1 MVLNSVHEEERMNKG
16 FKFACLALLAF
27 ALVLSSFSGCK
38 EKASG
43 DVVKIGVYQPLTG
56 AYAAGGID
64 ELEGTR
70 IAHEMNPTIQIG
82 GKTYTV
88 ELVVVDNRSD
98 RVESANAVQRLI
110 DQDKV
115 HLILGSWGSG
125 QSIPGGEVIKERG
138 IPSIALSA
146 TNPLVTLGNDWYFRV
161 CFIDPF
167 QGTVMANYSYRDLGA
182 RTAVIVRDITNDYSV
197 GLARFFEQNFIKL
210 AGNPDAILATV
221 DYNVGDQDFTAQ
233 LTTIRGRNP
242 DVIFAPGTFTEAALL
257 IRQAREMGMTT
268 PMLGGDTWEND
279 VFLTV
284 GGDRVEGTAFST
296 FFDDSFT
303 GTDQARIFI
312 GEYKKRNPNKAVPG
326 VAALGYDGYMVA
338 LDAIK
343 RADSLEPGKI
353 RDALVTTNF
362 AGATG
367 VTTFDVN
374 GDATKSAFI
383 KEVKNGQFVFKTVVN
398 P

>member
-1 MVLNSVHEEERMNKG
+1 
-16 FKFACLALLAF
+16 
-27 ALVLSSFSGCK
+27 
-38 EKASG
+38 
-43 DVVKIGVYQPLTG
+43 
-56 AYAAGGID
+56 
-64 ELEGTR
+64 
-70 IAHEMNPTIQIG
+70 
-82 GKTYTV
+82 V
-88 ELVVVDNRSD
+88 ELVEVDNRSD
-98 RVESANAVQRLI
+98 KVESALAVERLI
-110 DQDKV
+110 DKEKV

-125 QSIPGGEVIKERG
+125 PSIPGGEVIKDRG

-167 QGTVMANYSYRDLGA
+167 QGTVMANYSFRDLGA
-182 RTAVIVRDITNDYSV
+182 KTAVIVRDITNDYSV
-197 GLARFFEQNFIKL
+197 GLARFFEQNFIRL
-210 AGNPDAILATV
+210 TENSGAILATV
-221 DYNVGDQDFTAQ
+221 DYNVGDQDFSAQ

-257 IRQAREMGMTT
+257 IRQAREMGITT

-312 GEYKKRNPNKAVPG
+312 NEYKTRNPGKAVPG
-326 VAALGYDGYMVA
+326 VAALGYDGYLVA
-338 LDAIK
+338 IDAIE
-343 RADSLEPGKI
+343 RAGSLEPDNI
-353 RDALVTTNF
+353 RKALIDTNF

-367 VTTFDVN
+367 VTTFDEN

-383 KEVKNGQFVFKTVVN
+383 KEVKDGQFVFKAVVN

>member
-1 MVLNSVHEEERMNKG
+1 MKGVLKTV
-16 FKFACLALLAF
+16 CLAMLAVTLIF
-27 ALVLSSFSGCK
+27 AFIGCQGK
-38 EKASG
+38 KADG
-43 DVVKIGVYQPLTG
+43 DEIRIGVYQPLTG

-70 IAHEMNPTIQIG
+70 IAHEMNPTVEVG
-82 GKTYTV
+82 GKTYKV
-88 ELVVVDNRSD
+88 RLVVVDNRSD
-98 RVESANAVQRLI
+98 KVESANAVLRLI

-125 QSIPGGEVIKERG
+125 QSIPGGEVIKDRK
-138 IPSIALSA
+138 IPAIALSA

-167 QGTVMANYSYRDLGA
+167 QGTVMANYSFRDLGA
-182 RTAVIVRDITNDYSV
+182 KTAVIMRDITNDYSV

-210 AGNPDAILATV
+210 TGNPDAILATIN
-221 DYNVGDQDFTAQ
+221 YNVGDQDFSAQ
-233 LTTIRGRNP
+233 LTSIRGRNP

-257 IRQAREMGMTT
+257 VRQAREMGITT
-268 PMLGGDTWEND
+268 PMLGGDTWENG

-284 GGDRVEGTAFST
+284 GGDLVEGTAFST

-312 GEYKKRNPNKAVPG
+312 NEYKTRNPGKAVPG
-326 VAALGYDGYMVA
+326 VAALGYDGYLVA

-343 RADSLEPGKI
+343 RAGSLAPAKI

-362 AGATG
+362 SGATG
-367 VTTFDVN
+367 TTTFDEN

-383 KEVKNGQFVFKTVVN
+383 KEVRNGQFAFKAVVN

>member
-1 MVLNSVHEEERMNKG
+1 MKG
-16 FKFACLALLAF
+16 TIKTVCLALLAVTLIF
-27 ALVLSSFSGCK
+27 AFSGCPGK
-38 EKASG
+38 KADG
-43 DVVKIGVYQPLTG
+43 DVIKIGVYQPLTG

-64 ELEGTR
+64 ENEGTT
-70 IAHEMNPTIQIG
+70 IAHELNPTVVVG
-82 GKTYTV
+82 GKTYKV

-98 RVESANAVQRLI
+98 KVESANAVERLI
-110 DQDKV
+110 DQKV

-138 IPSIALSA
+138 VPAIALSA

-167 QGTVMANYSYRDLGA
+167 QGTVMANYSFNDLGA
-182 RTAVIVRDITNDYSV
+182 KTAVIMRDVTNDYSV
-197 GLARFFEQNFIKL
+197 GLARFFEQNFIRL
-210 AGNPDAILATV
+210 TGNPNAILATV
-221 DYNVGDQDFTAQ
+221 DYNVGDQDFSAQ
-233 LTTIRGRNP
+233 LTSIRGLNP

-257 IRQAREMGMTT
+257 VRQARQMGINT

-279 VFLTV
+279 VFLQV
-284 GGDRVEGTAFST
+284 GGTLVEGTAFST

-303 GTDQARIFI
+303 GTEQARIFI
-312 GEYKKRNPNKAVPG
+312 NEYKSRNPDKAVPG

-338 LDAIK
+338 LDAIS
-343 RADSLEPGKI
+343 RAGSLEPAKI
-353 RDALVTTNF
+353 RDALVKTNF

-367 VTTFDVN
+367 NTTFDEN

-383 KEVKNGQFVFKTVVN
+383 KEVRGGQFVFKTVVN